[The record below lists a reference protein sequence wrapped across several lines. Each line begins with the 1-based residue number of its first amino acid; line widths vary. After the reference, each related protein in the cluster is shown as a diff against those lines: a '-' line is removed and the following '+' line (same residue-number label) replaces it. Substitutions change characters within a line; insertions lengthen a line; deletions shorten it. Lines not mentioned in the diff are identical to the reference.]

1 MGFYYYDSLGYIFVI
16 IGAIIALAAEFYVN
30 NRFSKYKNIK
40 NKSGLTG
47 VEVAR
52 RILDEAGLND
62 VYVTEVD
69 GILSDHYDPNRKV
82 VRLSHDIFHGNTIA
96 SSSVA
101 AHECGHAIQDKE
113 NYFLIRLRG
122 YIFPFVNLVSRFGYV
137 AIFIGFI
144 FNIIDLVWGG
154 IGLLLVILLFQLI
167 TIPVELDASNRAK
180 RFLQDYKLLS
190 KNEIEGTNDMLKAA
204 AYTYVASLVTT
215 ILEILR
221 LIVIAG
227 RKDDR

>member
-1 MGFYYYDSLGYIFVI
+1 M
-16 IGAIIALAAEFYVN
+16 
-30 NRFSKYKNIK
+30 
-40 NKSGLTG
+40 
-47 VEVAR
+47 
-52 RILDEAGLND
+52 
-62 VYVTEVD
+62 
-69 GILSDHYDPNRKV
+69 
-82 VRLSHDIFHGNTIA
+82 
-96 SSSVA
+96 
-101 AHECGHAIQDKE
+101 
-113 NYFLIRLRG
+113 
-122 YIFPFVNLVSRFGYV
+122 
-137 AIFIGFI
+137 
-144 FNIIDLVWGG
+144 
-154 IGLLLVILLFQLI
+154 LVILLFQLI